1 MSKYYWDHGSGDSLS
16 PIQLYL
22 KQISRISLLTKEEEE
37 QLAKRVYEGDPK
49 ARKLLI
55 QSNLRLVVHIAK
67 KYQNK
72 GLPLLDL
79 IEEGNL
85 GLIKAVNKFS
95 YKKGYRFSTYAI
107 WWIKQS
113 ITRAIANHGSTVR
126 IPIHVVDLIQDYY
139 QNQLALLQKLGREPT
154 LNEIADSMGVPMK
167 KATRIANL
175 LSGIKSLDN
184 EHSKVAYEQLLD
196 VVDDYRPV
204 EPDHYV
210 DVFLKNERIASLL
223 SRLTDREQLVVK
235 HRYGFKDGEF
245 HTLSDTG
252 ELIGVSRERIRQ
264 IERRALQKL
273 KKLIEIAENPKMKKQ
288 EGE

>member
-1 MSKYYWDHGSGDSLS
+1 MKEQWDYYADSPS

-22 KQISRISLLTKEEEE
+22 RQISRIALLTREEEE
-37 QLAKRVYEGDPK
+37 ALAKRIYEGDQQ
-49 ARKLLI
+49 ARKHLI
-55 QSNLRLVVHIAK
+55 QANLRLVVHIAK

-72 GLPLLDL
+72 GLSLLDL

-113 ITRAIANHGSTVR
+113 ITRAIANQSSTVR
-126 IPIHVVDLIQDYY
+126 IPIHVVDLIQAFY
-139 QNQLALLQKLGREPT
+139 QQQLQLLQKFGREPT
-154 LNEIADSMGVPMK
+154 LKEIADTMNISMK
-167 KATRIANL
+167 KATRISNL

-196 VVDDYRPV
+196 VVDEYKPV
-204 EPDHYV
+204 DPEHYV
-210 DVFLKNERIASLL
+210 DLFLKNERISSLL
-223 SRLTDREQLVVK
+223 NHLTDREQMVLR

-273 KKLIEIAENPKMKKQ
+273 KKLIELAENPKSKDA
-288 EGE
+288 